1 MSGLQRGAR
10 VRRADAI
17 LLGIAII
24 GILASAAFAE
34 FGERW
39 WLFDV
44 FAHFRWHY
52 IATALILVP
61 LALWRRRRWLALA
74 ALLAGAAHVPAVIE
88 RPAQIAQASPGGPI
102 ELSVMTANVWW
113 RSDKLDNLMGRIKVA
128 DPDIVVLQEV
138 YGPWHRAVETL
149 RVHYPHIAPAAWRE
163 SGIVILSRHPILAS
177 RADEFTATADV
188 DFKGRTL
195 RVAGVHMPTPLS
207 AARWHAQQ
215 ATFDRLAADA
225 RAAGMPFIAAGDFN
239 LTPYSPRFGA
249 FLDASG
255 LRRAP
260 LGGFWP
266 ATWPAASGLKYGGP
280 FWRGF
285 EIDHIL
291 VSREFGLA
299 NVFRGPDIGSDHFP
313 VHALLKFLR

>member
-1 MSGLQRGAR
+1 MHRPFRGAR
-10 VRRADAI
+10 IQRTPTI
-17 LLGIAII
+17 LLGAAIV
-24 GILASAAFAE
+24 GILASAALAE

-44 FAHFRWHY
+44 FSHFRWHY
-52 IATALILVP
+52 IAAALVLAP
-61 LALWRRRRWLALA
+61 LALWSRARWLALA
-74 ALLAGAAHVPAVIE
+74 AVLAGAAHVPAVLE
-88 RPAQIAQASPGGPI
+88 RPAQIAPPAPGGPI
-102 ELSVMTANVWW
+102 ELGVMTANVWW
-113 RSDKLDNLMGRIKVA
+113 RSDKLDNLLGRIKVA

-138 YGPWHRAVETL
+138 YGPWHRAIETL
-149 RVHYPHIAPAAWRE
+149 RERYPYIAPADWRE

-177 RADEFTATADV
+177 RAGEFAATADV
-188 DFKGRTL
+188 DFNGRTL

-207 AARWHAQQ
+207 AVKWRAQQ
-215 ATFDRLAADA
+215 AAFDRLAEDA
-225 RAAGMPFIAAGDFN
+225 RTAGIPFIAAGDFN
-239 LTPYSPRFGA
+239 LTPYSPRFA
-249 FLDASG
+249 QFLAAGG

-291 VSREFGLA
+291 VSPELA
-299 NVFRGPDIGSDHFP
+299 LVGIYRGPDIGSDHFP
-313 VHALLKFLR
+313 VHARLKLLH